1 MERMLEIPVSVNPT
15 DAIRAMR
22 IIGENNGW
30 QMRRIE
36 ESKIVQRWAIIAPM
50 ANRARVLGLVV
61 NSGEAEGLALRS
73 WSHVAGSAGRM
84 SFIEFRVPECFGG
97 ERWTLFLQEWSELMP
112 RCPWRWSFMERSII
126 GFLLPE
132 FRRSRKSFSKEGIDT
147 SKWKNGD

>member
-22 IIGENNGW
+22 IIGEENDWKMN
-30 QMRRIE
+30 RIE
-36 ESKIVQRWAIIAPM
+36 ETKIVQRWAIIVPM

-61 NSGEAEGLALRS
+61 NSGEVEGLALRS

-84 SFIEFRVPECFGG
+84 SFVEFRVPE
-97 ERWTLFLQEWSELMP
+97 RLDRKSWRAFLHKWSELMP
-112 RCPWRWSFMERSII
+112 RCPWRWSFIERSIV

-132 FRRSRKSFSKEGIDT
+132 FRQSRKRFANEGIDT
-147 SKWKNGD
+147 SNWKNDD

>member
-1 MERMLEIPVSVNPT
+1 MLEIPVSVNPT